1 MLPFNVWAQ
10 SLWETLSMVI
20 LSTAISY
27 LIGLPLGLTLVVTD
41 KNGIRPMPV
50 LNTVLGIVTNI
61 LRSIPFLILAVM
73 IYAIV
78 TVVTLQPQI
87 SDSRQQAAA
96 LQADVASAQ
105 QANLA
110 LEQDIANVGTDE
122 AVMKIARERL
132 NLVEDGEMI
141 FIDSDK

>member
-1 MLPFNVWAQ
+1 MGGEQDAPAKIITHYKT
-10 SLWETLSMVI
+10 SDPR
-20 LSTAISY
+20 
-27 LIGLPLGLTLVVTD
+27 GHD
-41 KNGIRPMPV
+41 
-50 LNTVLGIVTNI
+50 
-61 LRSIPFLILAVM
+61 LRDRDGGHPPAADQRLAP
-73 IYAIV
+73 AG
-78 TVVTLQPQI
+78 
-87 SDSRQQAAA
+87 SGS
-96 LQADVASAQ
+96 ASAQ

>member
-1 MLPFNVWAQ
+1 MQEWFSA
-10 SLWETLSMVI
+10 
-20 LSTAISY
+20 
-27 LIGLPLGLTLVVTD
+27 PL
-41 KNGIRPMPV
+41 
-50 LNTVLGIVTNI
+50 
-61 LRSIPFLILAVM
+61 FH
-73 IYAIV
+73 
-78 TVVTLQPQI
+78 TLQPQI